1 MQTKFPSILWLESAF
16 VHAHGR
22 DTLSEPG
29 HQFGLY
35 LCPMDRQDRFS
46 EPGPIFHARFVVVHP
61 IECNVGTK
69 EIICVDSPNL
79 GLN

>member
-1 MQTKFPSILWLESAF
+1 MQTKSPSMPSLKSVF
-16 VHAHGR
+16 VLAHGP
-22 DTLSEPG
+22 DALSESG
-29 HQFGLY
+29 HQFDLY

-46 EPGPIFHARFVVVHP
+46 EPGPIFHAHFVVVHP

-69 EIICVDSPNL
+69 EIICVDSPNM